1 MLRRLAPE
9 RVKHWY
15 RWATQADSQASEQE
29 MKRLQSMPR
38 YTKTTT
44 NLLGP
49 TITLVDSV
57 SFLAQYRVIFGR
69 EKYRFTAKRPNPV
82 IVDCGANIGL
92 MSIYWK
98 RAYPRARIV
107 AFEPDPDVFRVL
119 SWNVAHLGLPDIELV
134 QRAVWMC
141 TDELPFWV
149 EGADAG
155 RLVHQSDDPPR
166 PTRLVQTVR
175 LRDYLAT
182 EIDMLKL
189 DIEGAEVEVVLDC
202 LDRLKNVHNVHVEYH
217 SFHSQKQRIDELLHA
232 LLAADF
238 RLHVLPDTV
247 SPQPFFS
254 RLDNMGMDL
263 QLEIFAYRV

>member
-9 RVKHWY
+9 RVKRWY
-15 RWATQADSQASEQE
+15 RWVTQADSQASDQE

-38 YTKTTT
+38 YTKTTSS
-44 NLLGP
+44 LLGP
-49 TITLVDSV
+49 TIGLVDSV
-57 SFLAQYRVIFGR
+57 SFLAQYRVIFAR

-82 IVDCGANIGL
+82 FLDCGANIGL

-98 RAYPRARIV
+98 RAYPRARII
-107 AFEPDPDVFRVL
+107 AFEPDPDVFEVL
-119 SWNVAHLGLPDIELV
+119 SWNVAHLGLSDIELV
-134 QRAVWMC
+134 QKAVWTC
-141 TDELPFWV
+141 ADELPFWV

-155 RLVHQSDDPPR
+155 RLVQRGDDT
-166 PTRLVQTVR
+166 TRATRAVQTAR
-175 LRDYLAT
+175 LRDYLDM

-189 DIEGAEVEVVLDC
+189 DIEGAEVEVILDC
-202 LDRLKNVHNVHVEYH
+202 ADRLNNVHNVLVEYH

-232 LLAADF
+232 LLVADF

-247 SPQPFFS
+247 SPQPFLS

-263 QLEIFAYRV
+263 QLDIFAYRA

>member
-9 RVKHWY
+9 RVKRWY
-15 RWATQADSQASEQE
+15 RWVTRADSQASEQE
-29 MKRLQSMPR
+29 MKRLQSIPR

-49 TITLVDSV
+49 TIALVDSV
-57 SFLAQYRVIFGR
+57 SFLAQYRVIFAR

-82 IVDCGANIGL
+82 ILDCGANIGL

-98 RAYPRARIV
+98 RAYPLARII
-107 AFEPDPDVFRVL
+107 AFEPDPDVFEVL
-119 SWNVAHLGLPDIELV
+119 SWNVAHLDLSDIELV
-134 QRAVWMC
+134 QKAVWTC
-141 TDELPFWV
+141 ADELPFWV

-155 RLVHQSDDPPR
+155 KLVHQTDDPSP
-166 PTRLVQTVR
+166 PTRFVRTVR
-175 LRDYLAT
+175 LRDYLDT

-189 DIEGAEVEVVLDC
+189 DIEGSEVEVILDC
-202 LDRLKNVHNVHVEYH
+202 VDRLKNVHNVLVEYH

-247 SPQPFFS
+247 SRQPFLF
-254 RLDNMGMDL
+254 RPDHLGMDL
-263 QLEIFAYRV
+263 QLDIFAYRA